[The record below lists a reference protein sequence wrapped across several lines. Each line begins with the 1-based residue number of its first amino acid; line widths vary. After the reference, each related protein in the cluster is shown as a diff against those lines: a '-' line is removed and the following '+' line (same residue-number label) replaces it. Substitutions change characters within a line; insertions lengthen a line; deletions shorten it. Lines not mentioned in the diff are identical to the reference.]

1 MSHKKSITIVAAAA
15 SFALIL
21 SVAGCVGY
29 DTSSSDQSGIEQSQ
43 EDRKGPNTDPRLG
56 AVVTQMAD
64 DVFIKKMC
72 DGTTLYVSVA
82 ARGNTWGKAFQNLDS
97 PECAE

>member
-1 MSHKKSITIVAAAA
+1 MSRKKYILPAIAAV
-15 SFALIL
+15 FALGFSL
-21 SVAGCVGY
+21 TGCGAEAP
-29 DTSSSDQSGIEQSQ
+29 SDSGEQVQ
-43 EDRKGPNTDPRLG
+43 EAQKGPNTDPRLG

-82 ARGNTWGKAFQNLDS
+82 ARGNTWGKAFQNLNS